1 MATMSV
7 MNLRK
12 SVSKRELVGLLV
24 LVLVAGLHL
33 GCPST
38 EAPVGEIRV
47 EPARVEL
54 PYPGFATIRLH
65 WTMQADLGPNVNNP
79 LVFVHLLDSGGAVAR
94 TFDHPLPAEWIAG
107 DQEDYALDL
116 YQSALAPP
124 LSDGTYRLTLGLY
137 DASGMRWPLS
147 SAFGPVARTEYQV
160 GEVLVDSESV
170 EAPMFFF
177 SPSWLTL
184 EAGTDAQILG
194 RRWLSG
200 EGTVRVANLPGRGI
214 LWLRLRI
221 PDAEGSEAQLV
232 LDEGATEAIV
242 IVSGS
247 CGIEETALQGAGVQE
262 IFLDLSPADGEDSP
276 GECEISLSPNF
287 RWIEDESP
295 IQRSVA
301 LELISWKST
310 P

>member
-1 MATMSV
+1 
-7 MNLRK
+7 MNIMILRK
-12 SVSKRELVGLLV
+12 SLSKSELTSLLV
-24 LVLVAGLHL
+24 LVLVCGLHL

-47 EPARVEL
+47 EPERLEV

-65 WTMQADLGPNVNNP
+65 WTMQAELGPNVNDP
-79 LVFVHLLDSGGAVAR
+79 LVFVHLLDTGGAVAR

-107 DQEDYALDL
+107 EQEDYAIDL

-137 DASGMRWPLS
+137 DAAGMRWPLS
-147 SAFGPVARTEYQV
+147 SAFGPVAGTEYQV
-160 GEVLVDSESV
+160 GEVVVDNESI

-200 EGTVRVANLPGRGI
+200 EGTVRVANLPGRGT

-221 PDAEGSEAQLV
+221 PDVEESEAQLV
-232 LDEGATEAIV
+232 LDEGATEAMV

-247 CGIEETALQGAGVQE
+247 CGIEETVLEGAGVQE
-262 IFLDLSPADGEDSP
+262 TYLDLSPGDSEDSS

-287 RWIEDESP
+287 RLIEDESP

-301 LELISWKST
+301 LELISWK
-310 P
+310 PAP